1 MKKMIVCMGS
11 VNMDLCM
18 YMQAM
23 PAVGE
28 TVRTDNFATYPGG
41 KAGNQAAA
49 AGELGGRV
57 CVLAR
62 LGDDSFSRQLTEE
75 LRRHG
80 VEDRYLIYE
89 PGATAGIA
97 MIRIDAEIPSPLRQ
111 EPTRLF
117 LRPMCAR
124 MRMPLRRAAFCSL
137 RWNCHWIPYAR
148 P

>member
-1 MKKMIVCMGS
+1 MIVCMGS

-62 LGDDSFSRQLTEE
+62 LGDDSFSSQLTEE
-75 LRRHG
+75 LRKHG

-97 MIRIDAEIPSPLRQ
+97 MIQ
-111 EPTRLF
+111 
-117 LRPMCAR
+117 
-124 MRMPLRRAAFCSL
+124 
-137 RWNCHWIPYAR
+137 
-148 P
+148 